1 MCQPTKPVKSREE
14 VIYQTFIS
22 TTSCLYLLPFH
33 LYADEG
39 RSHTERPVE
48 TVAYNVRIA
57 VRKQKEEYGEVLEGV
72 TADSGY

>member
-1 MCQPTKPVKSREE
+1 MCQPAKPVKSREE
-14 VIYQTFIS
+14 VIYQTFIP
-22 TTSCLYLLPFH
+22 TTSCLYLLPFR
-33 LYADEG
+33 LYADEA
-39 RSHTERPVE
+39 HTERPVE